1 MQNIN
6 TTVRGIFRLIL
17 TLISDYALFDQAIM
31 YGFAKS
37 LNGSFW
43 ISNRI
48 FEAILYNYF
57 ITASQIQNANR
68 KHI

>member
-1 MQNIN
+1 MGKLESTFQKELMDEIDKKIKAYLSEIKEIYNH
-6 TTVRGIFRLIL
+6 
-17 TLISDYALFDQAIM
+17 
-31 YGFAKS
+31 
-37 LNGSFW
+37 GSFR

>member
-1 MQNIN
+1 
-6 TTVRGIFRLIL
+6 
-17 TLISDYALFDQAIM
+17 M
-31 YGFAKS
+31 YGFAES
-37 LNGSFW
+37 VNGSFR

-48 FEAILYNYF
+48 FEAILYSYF